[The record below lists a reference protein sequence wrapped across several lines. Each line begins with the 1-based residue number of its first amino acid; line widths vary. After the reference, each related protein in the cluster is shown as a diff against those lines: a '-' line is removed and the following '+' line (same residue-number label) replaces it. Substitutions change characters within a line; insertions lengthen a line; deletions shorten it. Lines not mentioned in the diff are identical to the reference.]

1 MEKSYVVGYTLF
13 PKGYG
18 RFKTRFQA
26 FNDKKQA
33 INFYKR
39 LFTENKVFYESV
51 DFINE
56 LK

>member
-1 MEKSYVVGYTLF
+1 MEKTYVVGYTLF

-18 RFKTRFQA
+18 GFKTRFQA

-39 LFTENKVFYESV
+39 LCTENKVFYES
-51 DFINE
+51 IE
-56 LK
+56 LLEEEE